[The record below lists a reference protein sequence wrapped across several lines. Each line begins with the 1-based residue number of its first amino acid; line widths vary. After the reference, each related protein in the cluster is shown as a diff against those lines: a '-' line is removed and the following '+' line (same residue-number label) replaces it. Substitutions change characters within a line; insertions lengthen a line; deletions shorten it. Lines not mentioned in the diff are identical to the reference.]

1 MSKQIKILA
10 SSEVAFRLKW
20 IEKEV
25 DILEDKIKF
34 YDDLSFKIKGW
45 AIALWSALISYSLT
59 KHEWPVACVAVLV
72 SLLFMIVDA
81 SYKRYQICF
90 IERTRD
96 IMKFLNDK
104 EDTVNWFGA
113 DGDCSVPVYDL
124 FSMYGPGKKPN
135 TARPRWSSVFK
146 PMKRA
151 SVSLV
156 YWILILISL
165 VIIPLII
172 LNPSGINSQ
181 STTVTAKPD
190 PQ

>member
-1 MSKQIKILA
+1 MFMQTKILA
-10 SSEVAFRLKW
+10 PSDIEFRLKW
-20 IEKEV
+20 LEKEV

-72 SLLFMIVDA
+72 SLLFMLVDA

-90 IERTRD
+90 IERTRE
-96 IMKFLNDK
+96 IMRFLNDK
-104 EDTVNWFGA
+104 EDAVHWFGT
-113 DGDCSVPVYDL
+113 DGECSVPIYDL
-124 FSMYGPGKKPN
+124 FSMYGRDKKLSVSV
-135 TARPRWSSVFK
+135 PRWSSVFK
-146 PMKRA
+146 PLRKA

-165 VIIPLII
+165 VIVPLII
-172 LNPSGINSQ
+172 FSPSNISSQ
-181 STTVTAKPD
+181 GATTVAQPD
-190 PQ
+190 K